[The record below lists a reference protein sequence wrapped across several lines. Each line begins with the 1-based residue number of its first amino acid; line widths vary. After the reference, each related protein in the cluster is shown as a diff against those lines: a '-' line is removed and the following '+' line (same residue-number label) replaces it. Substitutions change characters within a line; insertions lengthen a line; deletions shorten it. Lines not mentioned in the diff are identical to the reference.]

1 MRIIISERQYE
12 TLKEQT
18 KVTPTWTNIS
28 PKTAQ
33 SIKNYATQ
41 VADKGTTSGNNST
54 NLNLKGVKAVNVPVK
69 KELSPEQI
77 KADQQMGHY
86 MNAVLQMVTVFI
98 PYIGPYISTTIGAA
112 DAQLYWNEGDYPSAA
127 LASVFTLLPGIG
139 GALSTKIPGIKAL
152 GQEGMNKLAS
162 KIIKGEKTLT
172 PLESQVTKQ
181 IGKESQLI
189 KSEVKKVLS
198 LEKNS
203 IKTPK
208 VARDYGIIKISNNLE
223 LITKPRWKEYVAQ
236 VKSLK
241 NPEDFMDLKK
251 GVDELGDYYYMST
264 KMSNPIDAGKAFQ
277 KLIEYI
283 PKGARFV
290 EKITGSLSTDS
301 FYSMLRRVKTFQPI
315 VVGEIRMNSSG
326 VKRFQDL
333 ITNTVKSNEFPP
345 ILTFEKSPDAAPLI
359 NALNYELEKA
369 GITASATVSKNAD
382 GLWEVLIPNIQF
394 IVK

>member
-28 PKTAQ
+28 PNTAQ

-77 KADQQMGHY
+77 KADQQMVHN
-86 MNAVLQMVTVFI
+86 MNTILQIATAFI
-98 PYIGPYISTTIGAA
+98 PLVGPFISA
-112 DAQLYWNEGDYPSAA
+112 
-127 LASVFTLLPGIG
+127 GIG
-139 GALSTKIPGIKAL
+139 GEDARLYWEEGDKTTAAVIAIFSLYPGISLIPGAKEL
-152 GQEGMNKLAS
+152 GKKGMAKLFS
-162 KIIKGEKTLT
+162 KFIKGEKTFT
-172 PLESQVTKQ
+172 PLENQVAKEL
-181 IGKESQLI
+181 GKESQLI

-208 VARDYGIIKISNNLE
+208 VARDYGIIKISDNLE
-223 LITKPRWKEYVAQ
+223 LTTKPRWKEYVAQ

-264 KMSNPIDAGKAFQ
+264 KMSNQIDAGRAFQ
-277 KLIEYI
+277 KLMEYI

-290 EKITGSLSTDS
+290 ERATGSLSTDS

-333 ITNTVKSNEFPP
+333 IKNDVKSNAFPP
-345 ILTFEKSPDAAPLI
+345 ILTFKKSSDATPLI
-359 NALNYELEKA
+359 KALNDELEKA
-369 GITASATVSKNAD
+369 GIEASATVSKNAD

>member
-1 MRIIISERQYE
+1 MRIIISERQYG

-18 KVTPTWTNIS
+18 
-28 PKTAQ
+28 
-33 SIKNYATQ
+33 
-41 VADKGTTSGNNST
+41 ST

-77 KADQQMGHY
+77 KADQQMGHE

-112 DAQLYWNEGDYPSAA
+112 DAQLYWNEGDKTSAA
-127 LASVFTLLPGIG
+127 LASVFALLPGIG

-172 PLESQVTKQ
+172 PLETQVTKQ
-181 IGKESQLI
+181 IGKESKLI
-189 KSEVKKVLS
+189 KDEVKKVLS

-208 VARDYGIIKISNNLE
+208 VARDYGIIKISDNLE

-264 KMSNPIDAGKAFQ
+264 KMSNPIDAGRAFQ

-290 EKITGSLSTDS
+290 ERATGSLSTDS
-301 FYSMLRRVKTFQPI
+301 FYSMLRRSEKFQPK
-315 VVGEIRMNSSG
+315 VVGKIRMNSSG

-333 ITNTVKSNEFPP
+333 ITNTVKSNAHPP
-345 ILTFEKSPDAAPLI
+345 ILTFRKSSDAAPLI
-359 NALNYELEKA
+359 KALNDELEKA
-369 GITASATVSKNAD
+369 GIEASASVSRNAK
-382 GLWEVLIPNIQF
+382 GFYEVLIPNIQF

>member
-1 MRIIISERQYE
+1 
-12 TLKEQT
+12 
-18 KVTPTWTNIS
+18 
-28 PKTAQ
+28 
-33 SIKNYATQ
+33 
-41 VADKGTTSGNNST
+41 
-54 NLNLKGVKAVNVPVK
+54 
-69 KELSPEQI
+69 
-77 KADQQMGHY
+77 
-86 MNAVLQMVTVFI
+86 
-98 PYIGPYISTTIGAA
+98 
-112 DAQLYWNEGDYPSAA
+112 
-127 LASVFTLLPGIG
+127 
-139 GALSTKIPGIKAL
+139 
-152 GQEGMNKLAS
+152 
-162 KIIKGEKTLT
+162 
-172 PLESQVTKQ
+172 
-181 IGKESQLI
+181 
-189 KSEVKKVLS
+189 
-198 LEKNS
+198 
-203 IKTPK
+203 
-208 VARDYGIIKISNNLE
+208 
-223 LITKPRWKEYVAQ
+223 
-236 VKSLK
+236 
-241 NPEDFMDLKK
+241 LKK

-345 ILTFEKSPDAAPLI
+345 ILTFEKSSDAAPLI

>member
-1 MRIIISERQYE
+1 MRIIISERQYG

-18 KVTPTWTNIS
+18 
-28 PKTAQ
+28 
-33 SIKNYATQ
+33 
-41 VADKGTTSGNNST
+41 ST

-77 KADQQMGHY
+77 KADQQMVHN
-86 MNAVLQMVTVFI
+86 MNTILQIVTPLI
-98 PYIGPYISTTIGAA
+98 PYVGPFISAGIGGA
-112 DAQLYWNEGDYPSAA
+112 DARLYWEEGDKTTAA
-127 LASVFTLLPGIG
+127 VVAAFSLLPGIS
-139 GALSTKIPGIKAL
+139 LIPGAKEL
-152 GQEGMNKLAS
+152 GKKGMAKLFS
-162 KIIKGEKTLT
+162 KFIKGEKFT
-172 PLESQVTKQ
+172 PLENQVAKEL
-181 IGKESQLI
+181 GKESQLI
-189 KSEVKKVLS
+189 KSEVDKVIDLTRKS
-198 LEKNS
+198 T
-203 IKTPK
+203 KTPK
-208 VARDYGIIKISNNLE
+208 VARDYGIIKISDNLE
-223 LITKPRWKEYVAQ
+223 LITKPRWKDTVAQ

-301 FYSMLRRVKTFQPI
+301 FYNMLRRAKTFQPK
-315 VVGEIRMNSSG
+315 VVGRIRMNSSG

-333 ITNTVKSNEFPP
+333 IKNDVKSNAFPP
-345 ILTFEKSPDAAPLI
+345 ILTFRKSSDAFPLI
-359 NALNYELEKA
+359 TALNAEIQKA
-369 GITASATVSKNAD
+369 GINASATVSKNAD
-382 GLWEVLIPNIQF
+382 GFYEVLIPNIQF